1 LSVHHTGFGK
11 QRYRAGFK
19 KSGLKLKLWYD
30 VFKMLIH
37 VNYQIDGIYLFI
49 YSAGWMEVLHRPHP
63 ARRPQV
69 GVPYL
74 IL

>member
-37 VNYQIDGIYLFI
+37 VNYQIDGIYLFRRMDG
-49 YSAGWMEVLHRPHP
+49 SASQATSSP
-63 ARRPQV
+63 
-69 GVPYL
+69 
-74 IL
+74 